1 MAVVS
6 TTLEVGAVIVPVG
19 LNKVAERKE
28 PTFGRATQNGN
39 PVERVERDKVTHEE
53 LDSETFP
60 AVYGVWDDEKTKTG
74 FHPIPQDLIDMIEGE
89 TKLESFAVTDFIDYA
104 DVPWERAVG
113 CYFLTA
119 QKGVN
124 PKPLRLLYDALKTTG
139 KAGVFKLVL
148 RSRQQPAVVYAKN
161 GGLFVNTMVWAEDFT
176 PKAARAGEQ
185 IEAIASDPKMLAVAV
200 SLIEALASGPE
211 ALDALTDDLRPK
223 RDELIAEAL
232 AGKKPTAKKK
242 APAKVAEG
250 DDPLMAAL
258 KASVADAGAKK
269 AKTTKTTRTS
279 SKKAAVAA

>member
-1 MAVVS
+1 MAVVT

-28 PTFGRATQNGN
+28 PSFGRATQNGN
-39 PVERVERDKVTHEE
+39 AIERVERDKVTHEE
-53 LDSETFP
+53 LDAESFP
-60 AVYGVWDDEKTKTG
+60 AVPGVWDDEKAKTG
-74 FHPIPQDLIDMIEGE
+74 FHPIQRDLIDMIEAE
-89 TKLESFAVTDFIDYA
+89 TKLDSFAVTDFIDIE
-104 DVPWERAVG
+104 DVPFERAVG

-124 PKPLRLLYDALKTTG
+124 PKPLRLLYDALKATG

-148 RSRQQPAVVYAKN
+148 RSRQQPAVIYAKN

-223 RDELIAEAL
+223 RDALIAEAL
-232 AGKKPTAKKK
+232 AGKQPTTKKK
-242 APAKVAEG
+242 APAKKVAEG

-258 KASVADAGAKK
+258 KASVADAGQKK
-269 AKTTKTTRTS
+269 AKTTRTS